1 MLTAVLTL
9 CDHVSGCP
17 SGDAAQSLARMR
29 PPISPPPASHAGL
42 AQLPPIIEVT
52 RLSKREV
59 QFSRRV
65 GLTAPFVQGNKSTL
79 GPEKRKLPAPRNH
92 VALPQNRTFQIQHN
106 TNSIQWSSSVPVS
119 IAPLK

>member
-9 CDHVSGCP
+9 CDHVSGYP
-17 SGDAAQSLARMR
+17 SGDADQSLARMR

-42 AQLPPIIEVT
+42 AQLSPIIEVT

-65 GLTAPFVQGNKSTL
+65 GLTAPFVQGNKSAL

-92 VALPQNRTFQIQHN
+92 VLFLRTGHSRSNIIRIRFSGRLLSQSQLLP
-106 TNSIQWSSSVPVS
+106 
-119 IAPLK
+119 